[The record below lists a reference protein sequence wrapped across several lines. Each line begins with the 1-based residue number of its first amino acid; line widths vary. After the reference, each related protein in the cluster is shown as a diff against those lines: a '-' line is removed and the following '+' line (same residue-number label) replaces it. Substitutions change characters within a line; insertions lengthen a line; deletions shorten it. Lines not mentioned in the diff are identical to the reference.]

1 MEIIYDLAKSVKNL
15 EKHGLDLSAA
25 DCFDWDGAI
34 MSVDERFD
42 YGETRFV
49 ALGLIGTR
57 LHSLVFSV
65 RNGKIRAI
73 SLRKA
78 NKREVSDY
86 ENSQ

>member
-1 MEIIYDLAKSVKNL
+1 MEITYDPAKSVKNL
-15 EKHGLDLSAA
+15 EKHGVDLSAA
-25 DCFDWDGAI
+25 DRFDWDDAI

-57 LHSLVFSV
+57 LHSLVFSI